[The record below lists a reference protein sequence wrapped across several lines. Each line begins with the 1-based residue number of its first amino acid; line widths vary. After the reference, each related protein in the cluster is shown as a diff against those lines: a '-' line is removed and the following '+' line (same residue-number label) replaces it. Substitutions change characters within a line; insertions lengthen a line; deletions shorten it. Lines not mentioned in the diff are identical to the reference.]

1 MKKAP
6 QGPCNGLDP
15 QKNPVETLIPG
26 NLAQAIKKG
35 SVSLS
40 ERKRVPKIQWL
51 FINYPMKLANIYR
64 FTRFTPNL
72 LRQPS
77 KKKHVDTGKG
87 PFDWMPVGHIKKIH
101 KNVENDEHMSLS
113 TPAPAWE

>member
-40 ERKRVPKIQWL
+40 ERKRVPK
-51 FINYPMKLANIYR
+51 NPM
-64 FTRFTPNL
+64 
-72 LRQPS
+72 
-77 KKKHVDTGKG
+77 V
-87 PFDWMPVGHIKKIH
+87 IH
-101 KNVENDEHMSLS
+101 KLS
-113 TPAPAWE
+113 HEIGQHL